1 MSTAAEQIKTLL
13 AALEARDLK
22 TAQAQLHPEVE
33 MIFPGGAV
41 FKSLDQLVDWA
52 RPRYRDVAKRVE
64 RIDVSARPT
73 GEIAFV
79 QGTLYGHWPDGDAF
93 EGIRFADWFEFEHGL
108 IRRQR
113 VWNDIAE
120 VCGSNPGALAEP
132 L

>member
-1 MSTAAEQIKTLL
+1 MSTPAEQITALL

-22 TAQAQLHPEVE
+22 TAEAQLHPEIE

-52 RPRYRDVAKRVE
+52 RPRYRDVAKHVE
-64 RIDVSARPT
+64 RIDVSP
-73 GEIAFV
+73 GVMGDIAFV
-79 QGTLYGHWPDGDAF
+79 QGTLYGHWPDGEAF
-93 EGIRFADWFEFEHGL
+93 EGIRFADWFEFEDGL

-120 VCGSNPGALAEP
+120 VRISKPGALTES

>member
-1 MSTAAEQIKTLL
+1 MSTAAKRITTLL
-13 AALEARDLK
+13 SALEARDLT
-22 TAQAQLHPEVE
+22 TAQAQLHPEIE

-64 RIDVSARPT
+64 RIDVSAGPK
-73 GEIAFV
+73 GETAFV
-79 QGTLYGHWPDGDAF
+79 QGTLHGHWPDGAAF
-93 EGIRFADWFEFEHGL
+93 DGIRFADWFEFEDGL

-120 VCGSNPGALAEP
+120 FRGSMTGAQVEEL
-132 L
+132 